1 MLVDQIRAAV
11 MAAPRVQLPEVAAV
25 LWRAYGAG
33 QVSEAEAEEL
43 SALIETRKVLP
54 KASAPPPPRL
64 PPRPRSSASVERRR
78 SWTTSGR
85 LPPAIAAR
93 VTAGEAAVLSVIAVE
108 VRRSGDCRWPVGK
121 IAAVA
126 GVSAST
132 VKRAVRVARELGLV
146 AVEERRVSAW
156 RNDSNVLRITSAE
169 WLVWLRI
176 GRTGGG
182 VQDCTPTT
190 KNKIMAKTMPQP
202 GVGRGDREGG
212 GRRKPGWGLRASE
225 WAAERGLPDPGPSGG
240 SRG

>member
-1 MLVDQIRAAV
+1 MLVDQIRAAA

-33 QVSEAEAEEL
+33 QVSEADAEEL
-43 SALIETRKVLP
+43 SALIEIRKALP
-54 KASAPPPPRL
+54 KASASQPPRL

-93 VTAGEAAVLSVIAVE
+93 VTPGEAAVLSVIAAE
-108 VRRSGDCRWPVGK
+108 VRCSGDCRWPIGK
-121 IAAVA
+121 IAAIA

-156 RNDSNVLRITSAE
+156 RNDANILRITSAE
-169 WLVWLRI
+169 WLAWLRI
-176 GRTGGG
+176 GGSGGG
-182 VQDCTPTT
+182 VQNCTPTT
-190 KNKIMAKTMPQP
+190 KNKIMAKAAPERRAR
-202 GVGRGDREGG
+202 RGDRGG
-212 GRRKPGWGLRASE
+212 GDGRNPEWGLRAPE
-225 WAAERGLPDPGPSGG
+225 WAAGRRFAGPGSPGG
-240 SRG
+240 S